1 MKCNLKA
8 KYWREDACSIRGSW
22 RNWRCNTHPTLS
34 SLFDL
39 TLKICDYKKYTRKS
53 AIWAFM
59 ITVNAKIKST
69 CPTGDF
75 TVTCCIGISNGLR
88 VSSLILFTNI
98 CMKNARN
105 YFNTFS
111 ILLFQN
117 ANYDMVVTQ
126 IEQCVV
132 SPLDTFVK
140 SYQSLLASLREFY
153 FLWQLVVHSDDYLI
167 LEISMSLMDYSYECL
182 IVNKICVFSILTLLT
197 CQWWSMQI
205 PQVDEKVLMW
215 HLNLSLFLRLEW
227 L

>member
-39 TLKICDYKKYTRKS
+39 TLKICDSKKCTRKS

-75 TVTCCIGISNGLR
+75 TATCCIGISNGLR

-105 YFNTFS
+105 YFNTF
-111 ILLFQN
+111 Q
-117 ANYDMVVTQ
+117 
-126 IEQCVV
+126 
-132 SPLDTFVK
+132 
-140 SYQSLLASLREFY
+140 FY
-153 FLWQLVVHSDDYLI
+153 SF
-167 LEISMSLMDYSYECL
+167 
-182 IVNKICVFSILTLLT
+182 K
-197 CQWWSMQI
+197 MQI
-205 PQVDEKVLMW
+205 TI
-215 HLNLSLFLRLEW
+215 W
-227 L
+227 LLLKSNSVWSHH

>member
-1 MKCNLKA
+1 
-8 KYWREDACSIRGSW
+8 
-22 RNWRCNTHPTLS
+22 
-34 SLFDL
+34 
-39 TLKICDYKKYTRKS
+39 
-53 AIWAFM
+53 M

-132 SPLDTFVK
+132 SSLDTFAK
-140 SYQSLLASLREFY
+140 SYQ
-153 FLWQLVVHSDDYLI
+153 
-167 LEISMSLMDYSYECL
+167 
-182 IVNKICVFSILTLLT
+182 
-197 CQWWSMQI
+197 
-205 PQVDEKVLMW
+205 W
-215 HLNLSLFLRLEW
+215 HLMPHHLYLQEMRLHIEQLQHKQYQNLRLMSYV

>member
-39 TLKICDYKKYTRKS
+39 SLKICDYKKYTRKS

-132 SPLDTFVK
+132 SSLDTFAK

-167 LEISMSLMDYSYECL
+167 LEISMSLMAYSY
-182 IVNKICVFSILTLLT
+182 
-197 CQWWSMQI
+197 
-205 PQVDEKVLMW
+205 
-215 HLNLSLFLRLEW
+215 
-227 L
+227 